1 MEHTFQSVIELQQ
14 RQNETIIATHQQ
26 LTAAMTLSQPT
37 ITKFKGDPIE
47 YNTLIMACDA
57 RIRSKATS
65 SADLLY
71 YLNQHL
77 EGEPPDLIQGCLYM
91 SPDEGY
97 LEARRLLQKEYGD
110 PYKIST
116 VYLNKILQW
125 SPIRF
130 DDDQGLKRLSV
141 FLTKCTIAMK
151 SISRMRVLDHAPN
164 MQAVVF
170 KLPTN
175 LEAKWRYQVL
185 KKKKR
190 VNGAMRFADL
200 AEFVESILESANHP
214 VFGREALNKRKED
227 AKPLKVREPLN
238 KGKELLSKVKMPPRK
253 PENPWRYKESS
264 FATNPSGTVKP
275 PATDGAGPIGNR
287 GSPSCRLCGRAHDL
301 DDCELFGRKAPALKR
316 AFLQKKNMCFG
327 CYGTNHI
334 SRNCSNKRKCKHVAS
349 CILLPFTSMASSCHK
364 RAIPALLSKRT
375 TRQ

>member
-1 MEHTFQSVIELQQ
+1 
-14 RQNETIIATHQQ
+14 
-26 LTAAMTLSQPT
+26 MTLSQPT
-37 ITKFKGDPIE
+37 ITKFKADPIE
-47 YNTLIMACDA
+47 YNTLIMAFDA

-77 EGEPPDLIQGCLYM
+77 EGEPPDLIRGCLYM

-110 PYKIST
+110 PYKSST

-130 DDDQGLKRLSV
+130 DDDQDLKRLSV

-151 SISRMRVLDHAPN
+151 SISHMRVLDDAPN

-170 KLPTN
+170 KLLTN
-175 LEAKWRYQVL
+175 LQAKWTDQVL

-190 VNGAMRFADL
+190 VNGAMCFAEL
-200 AEFVESILESANHP
+200 AEFVDSTLESANHP

-238 KGKELLSKVKMPPRK
+238 KGKELLSKVKSDFLRK
-253 PENPWRYKESS
+253 SRIGRHSQKIDFS
-264 FATNPSGTVKP
+264 F
-275 PATDGAGPIGNR
+275 I
-287 GSPSCRLCGRAHDL
+287 SP
-301 DDCELFGRKAPALKR
+301 
-316 AFLQKKNMCFG
+316 
-327 CYGTNHI
+327 
-334 SRNCSNKRKCKHVAS
+334 
-349 CILLPFTSMASSCHK
+349 
-364 RAIPALLSKRT
+364 KRT
-375 TRQ
+375 FE